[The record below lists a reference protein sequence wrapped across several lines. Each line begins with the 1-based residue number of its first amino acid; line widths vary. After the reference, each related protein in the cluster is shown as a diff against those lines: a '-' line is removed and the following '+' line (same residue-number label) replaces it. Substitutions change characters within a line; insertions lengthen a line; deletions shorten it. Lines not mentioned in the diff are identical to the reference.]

1 MEGKRTRFQSE
12 SQPQS
17 VILLTKI
24 KGYETIQIKQIILR
38 VPLQSRSKN
47 RFLCIFRIHS
57 SFARRPHQRTLT
69 AHSHRSLQKLL
80 HPFQLQLLLCLR
92 FAVRK
97 GTSHASQEIPRPQT
111 SCHVESDAD
120 SSETFARE
128 QA

>member
-80 HPFQLQLLLCLR
+80 HPFQLQLVR
-92 FAVRK
+92 F
-97 GTSHASQEIPRPQT
+97 
-111 SCHVESDAD
+111 
-120 SSETFARE
+120 
-128 QA
+128 